1 MYSRYLL
8 FSTLL
13 VMAAEAYA
21 RNDNN
26 MIGINAQ
33 LQDKTAE
40 GSISSADSISL
51 ADSIFKDE
59 ELKEVKVVARKA
71 GTSRLAGAVNGIA
84 VNKDEF
90 FKAACC
96 NLGESFTTNP
106 SVDVAYNDAT
116 TGARQIKLLGL
127 SGTYVQML
135 TENLPNFR
143 GAAIPYA
150 LGYVPGTWMKG
161 IQVSKGSASVKNGYE
176 SITGQINVDYLQPE
190 DEQQVEVNLFGDTK
204 SRIEANADANVHLS
218 DKWATEFL
226 LHHENI
232 IKNHDDNDDGF
243 YDMPGREQY
252 HLQNRWVYKGDK
264 YIFHGGVGALKEIR
278 TSGQAEEHL
287 NAHTLSSDSHKM
299 VSDSDASSSDSQA
312 MASDLSSDSQN
323 LFRIRLHTNRYAGY
337 MKHAFILNREH
348 GTNIA
353 LMSSA
358 SMHQLDAQYGNRFYN
373 LNEKNLYGSLVFETN
388 FTQQH
393 NLSLG
398 LSMNHDYLGQRTNVN
413 VYPSTSL
420 NSSSGQSSSYILPEM
435 QRLNEK
441 ETTPGAYAQY
451 TYTLGTKLT
460 AMAGVRFDHSSI
472 YGNFFTPRF
481 HVKYS
486 PVEAVSIRL
495 SAGKGY
501 RTVFGL
507 AEYNYLLASGRELQI
522 AGRDLQTSAPGSQ
535 TSAGS
540 LLSSNGLKQE
550 EAWNYGVSTAFYIPL
565 FSKTLKLN
573 AEYYYTD
580 FRNQAVVDYDA
591 DSRLIVIH
599 NLQGKSYSHTF
610 QIDASY
616 PLLKGLEITA
626 AYRLNNVKC
635 SYGIE
640 NELKEKPLTSKY
652 KALFTA
658 SYKTPLAL
666 WQFDATVQLNG
677 GERNPEPYQLADGTP
692 SWSSRFH
699 SFEQVS
705 AQITRWFRHWSIYV
719 GGENLT
725 GFRQKTP
732 IYGAAQPWGRDFEPT
747 LIWGPVEGRMFY
759 AGVRVKL

>member
-1 MYSRYLL
+1 MYSRYILL
-8 FSTLL
+8 SALL
-13 VMAAEAYA
+13 VIGAETYA
-21 RNDNN
+21 KNNKTEVASLLSYNDSE
-26 MIGINAQ
+26 GNAP
-33 LQDKTAE
+33 
-40 GSISSADSISL
+40 ADSSYQ
-51 ADSIFKDE
+51 DSIFKDQT
-59 ELKEVKVVARKA
+59 LQEVKAVARKP

-84 VNKDEF
+84 MNKDEL

-150 LGYVPGTWMKG
+150 LGYVPGPWMKG

-218 DKWATEFL
+218 DRWATEIL

-232 IKNHDDNDDGF
+232 IKNHDDNGDGF

-252 HLQNRWVYKGDK
+252 NVQNRWVYKGK
-264 YIFHGGVGALKEIR
+264 SYIFHGGLGALKEIR
-278 TSGQAEEHL
+278 TSGQDEEHV
-287 NAHTLSSDSHKM
+287 HSD
-299 VSDSDASSSDSQA
+299 DIY
-312 MASDLSSDSQN
+312 
-323 LFRIRLHTNRYAGY
+323 RIKLHTNRYEGY
-337 MKHAFILNREH
+337 MKHAFILNHEH

-353 LMSSA
+353 FMSSA
-358 SMHQLDAQYGNRFYN
+358 SMHQLNARYGNKLYD
-373 LNEKNLYGSLVFETN
+373 LNEKNLYGSLMFETN
-388 FTQQH
+388 FSTQH

-398 LSMNHDYLGQRTNVN
+398 LSFNHDYLGQNE
-413 VYPSTSL
+413 
-420 NSSSGQSSSYILPEM
+420 GQNKV
-435 QRLNEK
+435 QNEK

-460 AMAGVRFDHSSI
+460 AMAGVRFDHSSL

-486 PVEAVSIRL
+486 PVDAISIRL

-501 RTVFGL
+501 RTVFGM
-507 AEYNYLLASGRELQI
+507 AEYNYLLASGRNLNI
-522 AGRDLQTSAPGSQ
+522 SKS
-535 TSAGS
+535 
-540 LLSSNGLKQE
+540 LKQE
-550 EAWNYGVSTAFYIPL
+550 EAWNYGLSTAFYIPM
-565 FSKTLKLN
+565 FGKTLKLN

-591 DSRLIVIH
+591 NKEFISIYNLI
-599 NLQGKSYSHTF
+599 GKSYSHTF

-626 AYRLNNVKC
+626 AYRLNDVKC
-635 SYGIE
+635 TYDYGKT
-640 NELKEKPLTSKY
+640 LKEKPLTSKY

-658 SYKTPLAL
+658 SYKTPLGL

-677 GERNPEPYQLADGTP
+677 GGRNPEPYQLADGSR
-692 SWSSRFH
+692 SWSPRFH

-705 AQITRWFRHWSIYV
+705 AQVTRWFRHWSIYV

-725 GFRQKTP
+725 GFKQKTP
-732 IYGAAQPWGRDFEPT
+732 IYGASNPWGSDFEPT
-747 LIWGPVEGRMFY
+747 LVWGPVEGRMFY
-759 AGVRVKL
+759 AGVRVHF

>member
-1 MYSRYLL
+1 MYSRYILL
-8 FSTLL
+8 SALL
-13 VMAAEAYA
+13 VIGAETYA
-21 RNDNN
+21 KNNKTEVASLLSYNDSE
-26 MIGINAQ
+26 GNAP
-33 LQDKTAE
+33 
-40 GSISSADSISL
+40 ADSSYQ
-51 ADSIFKDE
+51 DSIFKDQT
-59 ELKEVKVVARKA
+59 LQEVKAVARKP

-84 VNKDEF
+84 VNKDEL

-150 LGYVPGTWMKG
+150 LGYVPGPWMKG
-161 IQVSKGSASVKNGYE
+161 IQVSKGCASVKNGYE

-218 DKWATEFL
+218 DRWATEIL

-232 IKNHDDNDDGF
+232 IKNHDDNGDGF

-252 HLQNRWVYKGDK
+252 NVQNRWVYKGK
-264 YIFHGGVGALKEIR
+264 SYIFHGGLGALKEIR
-278 TSGQAEEHL
+278 TSGQDEEHV
-287 NAHTLSSDSHKM
+287 HSD
-299 VSDSDASSSDSQA
+299 DIY
-312 MASDLSSDSQN
+312 
-323 LFRIRLHTNRYAGY
+323 RIKLHTNRYEGY
-337 MKHAFILNREH
+337 MKHAFILNHEH

-353 LMSSA
+353 FMSSA
-358 SMHQLDAQYGNRFYN
+358 SMHQLNARYGNKLYD
-373 LNEKNLYGSLVFETN
+373 LNEKNLYGSLMFETN
-388 FTQQH
+388 FSTQH

-398 LSMNHDYLGQRTNVN
+398 LSFNHDYLGQNE
-413 VYPSTSL
+413 
-420 NSSSGQSSSYILPEM
+420 GQNKG
-435 QRLNEK
+435 QNEK

-460 AMAGVRFDHSSI
+460 AMAGVRFDHSSL

-486 PVEAVSIRL
+486 PVDAISIRL

-501 RTVFGL
+501 RTVFGM
-507 AEYNYLLASGRELQI
+507 AEYNYLLASGRNLNI
-522 AGRDLQTSAPGSQ
+522 SKS
-535 TSAGS
+535 
-540 LLSSNGLKQE
+540 LKQE
-550 EAWNYGVSTAFYIPL
+550 EAWNYGLSTAFYIPM
-565 FSKTLKLN
+565 FGKTLKLN

-591 DSRLIVIH
+591 NKEFISIYNLI
-599 NLQGKSYSHTF
+599 GKSYSHTF

-626 AYRLNNVKC
+626 AYRLNDVKC
-635 SYGIE
+635 TYDYGKT
-640 NELKEKPLTSKY
+640 LKEKPLTSKY

-658 SYKTPLAL
+658 SYKTPLGL

-677 GERNPEPYQLADGTP
+677 GGRNPEPYQLADGSR
-692 SWSSRFH
+692 SWSPRFH

-705 AQITRWFRHWSIYV
+705 AQVTRWFRHWSIYV

-725 GFRQKTP
+725 GFMQKTP
-732 IYGAAQPWGRDFEPT
+732 IYGASNPWGSDFEPT
-747 LIWGPVEGRMFY
+747 LVWGPVEGRMFY
-759 AGVRVKL
+759 AGVRVHF

>member
-1 MYSRYLL
+1 MYSRYILL
-8 FSTLL
+8 SALL
-13 VMAAEAYA
+13 AFGAETYA
-21 RNDNN
+21 KN
-26 MIGINAQ
+26 
-33 LQDKTAE
+33 DKTGVASLLSYDSA
-40 GSISSADSISL
+40 GNNPADSSYQ
-51 ADSIFKDE
+51 DSIFKDQT
-59 ELKEVKVVARKA
+59 LQEVKAVARKP

-84 VNKDEF
+84 MNKDEL

-150 LGYVPGTWMKG
+150 LGYVPGPWMKG

-176 SITGQINVDYLQPE
+176 SITGQINVDYLKPE

-218 DKWATEFL
+218 DKWATEIL

-232 IKNHDDNDDGF
+232 LKNHDDNGDGF

-252 HLQNRWVYKGDK
+252 NVQNRWLYKGK
-264 YIFHGGVGALKEIR
+264 HYIFHGGLGALKEIR
-278 TSGQAEEHL
+278 TSGQNEEHV
-287 NAHTLSSDSHKM
+287 HSD
-299 VSDSDASSSDSQA
+299 DIY
-312 MASDLSSDSQN
+312 
-323 LFRIRLHTNRYAGY
+323 RIKLHTNRYEGY
-337 MKHAFILNREH
+337 MKHAFILDHEH

-353 LMSSA
+353 FMSSA
-358 SMHQLDAQYGNRFYN
+358 SMHQLDALYGNKFYD
-373 LNEKNLYGSLVFETN
+373 LNEKNLYGSLMFETN
-388 FTQQH
+388 FSTQH

-398 LSMNHDYLGQRTNVN
+398 LSFNHDYLGQN
-413 VYPSTSL
+413 L
-420 NSSSGQSSSYILPEM
+420 GK
-435 QRLNEK
+435 NEK

-460 AMAGVRFDHSSI
+460 AMAGVRFDHSSL

-486 PVEAVSIRL
+486 PVDAISIRL

-501 RTVFGL
+501 RTVFGM
-507 AEYNYLLASGRELQI
+507 AEYNYLLASGRNLNISE
-522 AGRDLQTSAPGSQ
+522 
-535 TSAGS
+535 
-540 LLSSNGLKQE
+540 GLKQE
-550 EAWNYGVSTAFYIPL
+550 EAWNYGLSTAFYIPM
-565 FSKTLKLN
+565 FGKTLKLN

-591 DSRLIVIH
+591 NKEFISIY
-599 NLQGKSYSHTF
+599 NLMGKSYSHTF

-626 AYRLNNVKC
+626 AYRLNDVKC
-635 SYGIE
+635 TYDYGKT
-640 NELKEKPLTSKY
+640 LKEKPLTSKY

-658 SYKTPLAL
+658 SYKTPLGL

-677 GERNPEPYQLADGTP
+677 GGRNPEPYQLADGSQ
-692 SWSSRFH
+692 SWSPRFH

-705 AQITRWFRHWSIYV
+705 AQVTRWFRHWSIYV

-725 GFRQKTP
+725 GFKQKTP
-732 IYGAAQPWGRDFEPT
+732 IYGAGNPWGSDFEPT
-747 LIWGPVEGRMFY
+747 LVWGPVEGRMFY
-759 AGVRVKL
+759 AGVRVHF

>member
-1 MYSRYLL
+1 MYPKHILL
-8 FSTLL
+8 SALL
-13 VMAAEAYA
+13 MAGTGAYA
-21 RNDNN
+21 NN
-26 MIGINAQ
+26 IG
-33 LQDKTAE
+33 E
-40 GSISSADSISL
+40 GSHLQNIAST
-51 ADSIFKDE
+51 DSIFKDE
-59 ELKEVKVVARKA
+59 TLQEVNVVARKV

-84 VNKDEF
+84 VNKDEL

-135 TENLPNFR
+135 TENLPNYR

-150 LGYVPGTWMKG
+150 LGYVPGPWMKG

-190 DEQQVEVNLFGDTK
+190 DEQKVEVNLFGDTK

-218 DKWATEFL
+218 DKWATEVL

-232 IKNHDDNDDGF
+232 LKNHDENGDGF

-252 HLQNRWVYKGDK
+252 NVQNRWVYKGAK
-264 YIFHGGVGALKEIR
+264 YIFHGGLGALKEIR
-278 TSGQAEEHL
+278 TSGQDEEH
-287 NAHTLSSDSHKM
+287 
-299 VSDSDASSSDSQA
+299 SSSHEHE
-312 MASDLSSDSQN
+312 LY
-323 LFRIRLHTNRYAGY
+323 RIKLHTNRYEGY
-337 MKHAFILNREH
+337 MKHAFILNKEH

-353 LMSSA
+353 FMGSA
-358 SMHQLDAQYGNRFYN
+358 SMHQLDAQYGNKFYD
-373 LNEKNLYGSLVFETN
+373 LNEKNLYGSLMFETN
-388 FTQQH
+388 FSTQH
-393 NLSLG
+393 NLSAG
-398 LSMNHDYLGQRTNVN
+398 LSVNHDYLGQRTH
-413 VYPSTSL
+413 T
-420 NSSSGQSSSYILPEM
+420 
-435 QRLNEK
+435 NEK

-460 AMAGVRFDHSSI
+460 AMAGARIDHSSI
-472 YGNFFTPRF
+472 HGTFFTPRF
-481 HVKYS
+481 HLKYS
-486 PVEAVSIRL
+486 PIDAVSIRL

-507 AEYNYLLASGRELQI
+507 AEYNYLLASGRELRI
-522 AGRDLQTSAPGSQ
+522 SDD
-535 TSAGS
+535 
-540 LLSSNGLKQE
+540 LKQE
-550 EAWNYGVSTAFYIPL
+550 EAWNYGVSTAFYIPM
-565 FSKTLKLN
+565 FGKTLKLN

-580 FRNQAVVDYDA
+580 FKNQAVVDYDS
-591 DSRLIVIH
+591 DSRYISIGDLD
-599 NLQGKSYSHTF
+599 GKSYSHTF

-626 AYRLNNVKC
+626 AYRLNDVKC
-635 SYGIE
+635 TYGGI
-640 NELKEKPLTSKY
+640 LKEKPLTSKY
-652 KALFTA
+652 KGLVTL

-666 WQFDATVQLNG
+666 WQFDATLQLNG
-677 GERNPEPYQLADGTP
+677 GGRNPELYQLADGSP
-692 SWSSRFH
+692 SWDRRFR

-725 GFRQKTP
+725 GFKQKTP
-732 IYGAAQPWGRDFEPT
+732 IYGAGNPWGKDFEPT
-747 LIWGPVEGRMFY
+747 LVWGPVEGRMFY
-759 AGVRVKL
+759 AGVRVEIR

>member
-1 MYSRYLL
+1 MYSRYILL
-8 FSTLL
+8 SALL
-13 VMAAEAYA
+13 VIGAETYA
-21 RNDNN
+21 KNNKTEVASLLSYNDSE
-26 MIGINAQ
+26 GNAP
-33 LQDKTAE
+33 
-40 GSISSADSISL
+40 ADSSYQ
-51 ADSIFKDE
+51 DSIFKDQT
-59 ELKEVKVVARKA
+59 LQEVKAVARKP

-84 VNKDEF
+84 MNKDEL

-150 LGYVPGTWMKG
+150 LGYVPGPWMKG

-218 DKWATEFL
+218 DRWATEIL

-232 IKNHDDNDDGF
+232 IKNHDDNGDGF

-252 HLQNRWVYKGDK
+252 NVQNRWVYKGK
-264 YIFHGGVGALKEIR
+264 SYIFHGGLGALKEIR
-278 TSGQAEEHL
+278 TSGQDEEHV
-287 NAHTLSSDSHKM
+287 HSD
-299 VSDSDASSSDSQA
+299 DIY
-312 MASDLSSDSQN
+312 
-323 LFRIRLHTNRYAGY
+323 RIKLHTNRYEGY
-337 MKHAFILNREH
+337 MKHAFILDHEH
-348 GTNIA
+348 DTNIA
-353 LMSSA
+353 FMSSA
-358 SMHQLDAQYGNRFYN
+358 SMHQLDALYGNKFYD
-373 LNEKNLYGSLVFETN
+373 LNEKNLYGSLMFETN
-388 FTQQH
+388 FSTQH

-398 LSMNHDYLGQRTNVN
+398 LSFNHDYLGQN
-413 VYPSTSL
+413 L
-420 NSSSGQSSSYILPEM
+420 GK
-435 QRLNEK
+435 NEK

-460 AMAGVRFDHSSI
+460 AMAGVRFDHSSL

-486 PVEAVSIRL
+486 PIDAISIRL

-501 RTVFGL
+501 RTVFAL
-507 AEYNYLLASGRELQI
+507 AEYNYLLSSGRNLNI
-522 AGRDLQTSAPGSQ
+522 SKD
-535 TSAGS
+535 
-540 LLSSNGLKQE
+540 LKQE
-550 EAWNYGVSTAFYIPL
+550 EAWNYGLSTAFYIPM
-565 FSKTLKLN
+565 FGKTLKLN

-580 FRNQAVVDYDA
+580 FKNQAVVDYESDK
-591 DSRLIVIH
+591 DLIAIY
-599 NLQGKSYSHTF
+599 NLMGKSYSHTF

-626 AYRLNNVKC
+626 AYRLNDVKC
-635 SYGIE
+635 TYDYGKT
-640 NELKEKPLTSKY
+640 LKEKPLTSKY

-658 SYKTPLAL
+658 SYKTPLGL

-677 GERNPEPYQLADGTP
+677 GGRNPEPYQLADGSQ
-692 SWSSRFH
+692 SWSPRFH

-705 AQITRWFRHWSIYV
+705 AQVTRWFRHWSIYV

-725 GFRQKTP
+725 GFKQKTP
-732 IYGAAQPWGRDFEPT
+732 IYGASNPWGSDFEPT
-747 LIWGPVEGRMFY
+747 LVWGPVEGRMFY
-759 AGVRVKL
+759 AGVRVHF

>member
-1 MYSRYLL
+1 MYSRYILL
-8 FSTLL
+8 SALL
-13 VMAAEAYA
+13 VIGAETYA
-21 RNDNN
+21 KNNKTEVASLLSYNDSE
-26 MIGINAQ
+26 GNAP
-33 LQDKTAE
+33 
-40 GSISSADSISL
+40 ADSSYQ
-51 ADSIFKDE
+51 DSIFKDQT
-59 ELKEVKVVARKA
+59 LQEVKAVARKP

-84 VNKDEF
+84 MNKDEL

-150 LGYVPGTWMKG
+150 LGYVPGPWMKG
-161 IQVSKGSASVKNGYE
+161 IQVSKGCASVKNGYE

-218 DKWATEFL
+218 DRWATEIL

-232 IKNHDDNDDGF
+232 IKNHDDNGDGF

-252 HLQNRWVYKGDK
+252 NVQNRWVYKGK
-264 YIFHGGVGALKEIR
+264 SYIFHGGLGALKEIR
-278 TSGQAEEHL
+278 TSGQDEEHV
-287 NAHTLSSDSHKM
+287 HSD
-299 VSDSDASSSDSQA
+299 DIY
-312 MASDLSSDSQN
+312 
-323 LFRIRLHTNRYAGY
+323 RIKLHTNRYEGY
-337 MKHAFILNREH
+337 MKHAFILNHEH

-353 LMSSA
+353 FMSSA
-358 SMHQLDAQYGNRFYN
+358 SMHQLNARYGNKLYD
-373 LNEKNLYGSLVFETN
+373 LNEKNLYGSLMFETN
-388 FTQQH
+388 FYTQH

-398 LSMNHDYLGQRTNVN
+398 LSFNHDYLGQNE
-413 VYPSTSL
+413 
-420 NSSSGQSSSYILPEM
+420 GQNKG
-435 QRLNEK
+435 QNEK

-460 AMAGVRFDHSSI
+460 AMAGVRFDHSSL

-486 PVEAVSIRL
+486 PVDAISIRL

-501 RTVFGL
+501 RTVFGM
-507 AEYNYLLASGRELQI
+507 AEYNYLLASGRNLNI
-522 AGRDLQTSAPGSQ
+522 SKS
-535 TSAGS
+535 
-540 LLSSNGLKQE
+540 LKQE
-550 EAWNYGVSTAFYIPL
+550 EAWNYGLSTAFYIPM
-565 FSKTLKLN
+565 FGKTLKLN

-591 DSRLIVIH
+591 NKEFISIYNLI
-599 NLQGKSYSHTF
+599 GKSYSHTF

-626 AYRLNNVKC
+626 AYRLNDVKC
-635 SYGIE
+635 TYDYGKT
-640 NELKEKPLTSKY
+640 LKEKPLTSKY

-658 SYKTPLAL
+658 SYKTPLGL

-677 GERNPEPYQLADGTP
+677 GGRNPEPYQLADGSR
-692 SWSSRFH
+692 SWSPRFH

-705 AQITRWFRHWSIYV
+705 AQVTRWFRHWSIYV

-725 GFRQKTP
+725 GFKQKTP
-732 IYGAAQPWGRDFEPT
+732 IYGASNPWGSDFEPT
-747 LIWGPVEGRMFY
+747 LVWGPVEGRMFY
-759 AGVRVKL
+759 AGVRVHF

>member
-1 MYSRYLL
+1 MLAFGAETYAKNNKTGGASLL
-8 FSTLL
+8 SYDS
-13 VMAAEAYA
+13 VE
-21 RNDNN
+21 NN
-26 MIGINAQ
+26 P
-33 LQDKTAE
+33 
-40 GSISSADSISL
+40 ADSSYQ
-51 ADSIFKDE
+51 DSIFKDQT
-59 ELKEVKVVARKA
+59 LQEVKAVARKP

-84 VNKDEF
+84 MNKDEL

-150 LGYVPGTWMKG
+150 LGYVPGPWMKG

-218 DKWATEFL
+218 DKWATEIL

-232 IKNHDDNDDGF
+232 IKNHDDNGDGF

-252 HLQNRWVYKGDK
+252 NVQNRWVYKGK
-264 YIFHGGVGALKEIR
+264 SYIFHGGLVALKEIR
-278 TSGQAEEHL
+278 SSGQDGEHV
-287 NAHTLSSDSHKM
+287 HSD
-299 VSDSDASSSDSQA
+299 DIY
-312 MASDLSSDSQN
+312 
-323 LFRIRLHTNRYAGY
+323 RIKLHTNRYEGY
-337 MKHAFILNREH
+337 MKHAFILNHEH

-353 LMSSA
+353 FMSSA
-358 SMHQLDAQYGNRFYN
+358 SMHQLDARYGNKFYD
-373 LNEKNLYGSLVFETN
+373 LNEKNLYGSLMFETN
-388 FTQQH
+388 FSTQH

-398 LSMNHDYLGQRTNVN
+398 LSFNHDYLGQD
-413 VYPSTSL
+413 L
-420 NSSSGQSSSYILPEM
+420 GK
-435 QRLNEK
+435 NEK

-460 AMAGVRFDHSSI
+460 VMAGVRFDHSSL

-486 PVEAVSIRL
+486 PVDAISIRL

-501 RTVFGL
+501 RTVFGM
-507 AEYNYLLASGRELQI
+507 AEYNYLLASGRNLNISE
-522 AGRDLQTSAPGSQ
+522 S
-535 TSAGS
+535 
-540 LLSSNGLKQE
+540 LKQE
-550 EAWNYGVSTAFYIPL
+550 EAWNYGLSTAFYIPM
-565 FSKTLKLN
+565 FGKTLKLN

-591 DSRLIVIH
+591 NKEFISIY
-599 NLQGKSYSHTF
+599 NLMGKSYSHTF

-626 AYRLNNVKC
+626 AYRLNDVKC
-635 SYGIE
+635 TYDYGKT
-640 NELKEKPLTSKY
+640 LKEKPLTSKY

-658 SYKTPLAL
+658 SYKTPLGL

-677 GERNPEPYQLADGTP
+677 GGRNPEPYQLADGSR
-692 SWSSRFH
+692 SWSPRFH

-705 AQITRWFRHWSIYV
+705 AQVTRWFRHWSIYV

-725 GFRQKTP
+725 GFKQKTP
-732 IYGAAQPWGRDFEPT
+732 IYGAGNPWGSDFEPT
-747 LIWGPVEGRMFY
+747 LVWGPVEGRMFY
-759 AGVRVKL
+759 AGVRVHF

>member
-1 MYSRYLL
+1 MYSRYILL
-8 FSTLL
+8 SALL
-13 VMAAEAYA
+13 VIGAETYA
-21 RNDNN
+21 KNNKTEVASLLSYNDSE
-26 MIGINAQ
+26 GNAP
-33 LQDKTAE
+33 
-40 GSISSADSISL
+40 ADSSYQ
-51 ADSIFKDE
+51 DSIFKDQT
-59 ELKEVKVVARKA
+59 LQEVKAVARKP

-84 VNKDEF
+84 MNKDEL

-150 LGYVPGTWMKG
+150 LGYVPGPWMKG
-161 IQVSKGSASVKNGYE
+161 IQVSKGCASVKNGYE

-218 DKWATEFL
+218 DRWATEIL

-232 IKNHDDNDDGF
+232 IKNHDDNGDGF

-252 HLQNRWVYKGDK
+252 NVQNRWVYKGK
-264 YIFHGGVGALKEIR
+264 SYIFHGGLGALKEIR
-278 TSGQAEEHL
+278 TSGQDEEHV
-287 NAHTLSSDSHKM
+287 HSD
-299 VSDSDASSSDSQA
+299 DIY
-312 MASDLSSDSQN
+312 
-323 LFRIRLHTNRYAGY
+323 RIKLHTNRYEGY
-337 MKHAFILNREH
+337 MKHAFILNHEH

-353 LMSSA
+353 FMSSA
-358 SMHQLDAQYGNRFYN
+358 SMHQLNARYGNKLYD
-373 LNEKNLYGSLVFETN
+373 LNEKNLYGSLMFETN
-388 FTQQH
+388 FYTQH

-398 LSMNHDYLGQRTNVN
+398 LSFNHDYLGQNE
-413 VYPSTSL
+413 
-420 NSSSGQSSSYILPEM
+420 GQNKG
-435 QRLNEK
+435 QNEK

-460 AMAGVRFDHSSI
+460 ARAGVRFDHSSL

-486 PVEAVSIRL
+486 PVDAISIRL

-501 RTVFGL
+501 RTVFGM
-507 AEYNYLLASGRELQI
+507 AEYNYLLASGRNLNI
-522 AGRDLQTSAPGSQ
+522 SKS
-535 TSAGS
+535 
-540 LLSSNGLKQE
+540 LKQE
-550 EAWNYGVSTAFYIPL
+550 EAWNYGLSTAFYIPM
-565 FSKTLKLN
+565 FGKTLKLN

-591 DSRLIVIH
+591 NKEFISIYNLI
-599 NLQGKSYSHTF
+599 GKSYSHTF

-626 AYRLNNVKC
+626 AYRLNDVKC
-635 SYGIE
+635 TYDYGKT
-640 NELKEKPLTSKY
+640 LKEKPLTSKY

-658 SYKTPLAL
+658 SYKTPLGL

-677 GERNPEPYQLADGTP
+677 GGRNPEPYQLADGSR
-692 SWSSRFH
+692 SWSPRFH

-705 AQITRWFRHWSIYV
+705 AQVTRWFRHWSIYV

-725 GFRQKTP
+725 GFKQKTP
-732 IYGAAQPWGRDFEPT
+732 IYGASNPWGSDFEPT
-747 LIWGPVEGRMFY
+747 LVWGPVEGRMFY
-759 AGVRVKL
+759 AGVRVHF

>member
-1 MYSRYLL
+1 MYSRYILTSALL
-8 FSTLL
+8 MLALKGYSQT
-13 VMAAEAYA
+13 
-21 RNDNN
+21 D
-26 MIGINAQ
+26 
-33 LQDKTAE
+33 TA
-40 GSISSADSISL
+40 SL
-51 ADSIFKDE
+51 DSIFKDE
-59 ELKEVKVVARKA
+59 ELNEVKVVARKA

-84 VNKDEF
+84 VNKDEL

-150 LGYVPGTWMKG
+150 LGYVPGPWMKG

-176 SITGQINVDYLQPE
+176 SITGQINVDYLKPE

-218 DKWATEFL
+218 DKWATEIL

-232 IKNHDDNDDGF
+232 LKNHDDNGDGF

-252 HLQNRWVYKGDK
+252 NVQNRWLYKGNH
-264 YIFHGGVGALKEIR
+264 YIFHGGLGALKEIR
-278 TSGQAEEHL
+278 TSGQDEEHV
-287 NAHTLSSDSHKM
+287 HSD
-299 VSDSDASSSDSQA
+299 DIY
-312 MASDLSSDSQN
+312 
-323 LFRIRLHTNRYAGY
+323 RIKLHTNRYEGY
-337 MKHAFILNREH
+337 MKHAFILNHEH

-353 LMSSA
+353 FMSSA
-358 SMHQLDAQYGNRFYN
+358 SMHQLDAQYGNRFYD
-373 LNEKNLYGSLVFETN
+373 LNEKNLYGSLIFETN
-388 FTQQH
+388 FTHQH
-393 NLSLG
+393 NLSVG
-398 LSMNHDYLGQRTNVN
+398 LSVNHDYLGQRANVN
-413 VYPSTSL
+413 VSPRPAVGLEDSPYLLS
-420 NSSSGQSSSYILPEM
+420 EM
-435 QRLNEK
+435 QRMNEK

-460 AMAGVRFDHSSI
+460 AMAGVRFDHSSL
-472 YGNFFTPRF
+472 YGSFFTPRF

-486 PVEAVSIRL
+486 PVDAISIRL

-507 AEYNYLLASGRELQI
+507 AEYNYLLASGRNLNI
-522 AGRDLQTSAPGSQ
+522 SKD
-535 TSAGS
+535 
-540 LLSSNGLKQE
+540 LKQE
-550 EAWNYGVSTAFYIPL
+550 EAWNYGLSTAFYIPM
-565 FSKTLKLN
+565 FGKTLKLN
-573 AEYYYTD
+573 AEYYYTS
-580 FRNQAVVDYDA
+580 FENQAVVDYDA
-591 DSRLIVIH
+591 NKELIAIY
-599 NLQGKSYSHTF
+599 NLRGKSYSHTF

-626 AYRLNNVKC
+626 AYRLNDVKC
-635 SYGIE
+635 TYDYGKS
-640 NELKEKPLTSKY
+640 LMEKPLTSKY

-658 SYKTPLAL
+658 SYKTPLGL

-677 GERNPEPYQLADGTP
+677 GGRNPEPYQLADGSQ
-692 SWSSRFH
+692 SWSPRFH

-705 AQITRWFRHWSIYV
+705 AQVTRWFRHWSIYV

-725 GFRQKTP
+725 GFKQKTP
-732 IYGAAQPWGRDFEPT
+732 IYGASTPWGSDFEPT
-747 LIWGPVEGRMFY
+747 LVWGPVEGRMFY
-759 AGVRVKL
+759 AGVRVHF

>member
-1 MYSRYLL
+1 MYSRYILL
-8 FSTLL
+8 SALL
-13 VMAAEAYA
+13 VIGAETYA
-21 RNDNN
+21 KNNKTEVASLLSYNDSE
-26 MIGINAQ
+26 GNAP
-33 LQDKTAE
+33 
-40 GSISSADSISL
+40 ADSSYQ
-51 ADSIFKDE
+51 DSIFKDQT
-59 ELKEVKVVARKA
+59 LQEVKAVARKP

-84 VNKDEF
+84 MNKDEL

-150 LGYVPGTWMKG
+150 LGYVPGPWMKG
-161 IQVSKGSASVKNGYE
+161 IQVSKGCASVKNGYE

-218 DKWATEFL
+218 DRWATEIL

-232 IKNHDDNDDGF
+232 IKNHDDNGDGF

-252 HLQNRWVYKGDK
+252 NVQNRWVYKGK
-264 YIFHGGVGALKEIR
+264 SYIFHGGLGALKEIR
-278 TSGQAEEHL
+278 TSGQDEEHV
-287 NAHTLSSDSHKM
+287 HSD
-299 VSDSDASSSDSQA
+299 DIY
-312 MASDLSSDSQN
+312 
-323 LFRIRLHTNRYAGY
+323 RIKLHTNRYEGY
-337 MKHAFILNREH
+337 MKHAFILNHEH

-353 LMSSA
+353 FMSSA
-358 SMHQLDAQYGNRFYN
+358 SMHQLNARYGNKLYD
-373 LNEKNLYGSLVFETN
+373 LNEKNLYGSLMFETN
-388 FTQQH
+388 FSTQH

-398 LSMNHDYLGQRTNVN
+398 LSFNHDYLGQNEGRNK
-413 VYPSTSL
+413 
-420 NSSSGQSSSYILPEM
+420 GQ
-435 QRLNEK
+435 NEK

-460 AMAGVRFDHSSI
+460 AMAGVRFDHSSL

-486 PVEAVSIRL
+486 PVDAISIRL

-501 RTVFGL
+501 RTVFGM
-507 AEYNYLLASGRELQI
+507 AEYNYLLASGRNLNI
-522 AGRDLQTSAPGSQ
+522 SKS
-535 TSAGS
+535 
-540 LLSSNGLKQE
+540 LKQE
-550 EAWNYGVSTAFYIPL
+550 EAWNYGLSTALYIPM
-565 FSKTLKLN
+565 FGKTLKLN

-591 DSRLIVIH
+591 NKEFISIYNLI
-599 NLQGKSYSHTF
+599 GKSYSHTF

-626 AYRLNNVKC
+626 AYRLNDVKC
-635 SYGIE
+635 TYDYGKT
-640 NELKEKPLTSKY
+640 LKEKPLTSKY

-658 SYKTPLAL
+658 SYKTPLGL

-677 GERNPEPYQLADGTP
+677 GGRNPEPYLLADGSR
-692 SWSSRFH
+692 SWSPRFH

-725 GFRQKTP
+725 GFKQKTP
-732 IYGAAQPWGRDFEPT
+732 IYGTSNPWGSDFEPT
-747 LIWGPVEGRMFY
+747 LVWGPVEGRMFY
-759 AGVRVKL
+759 AGVRVHF

>member
-1 MYSRYLL
+1 MYSRYILTSALL
-8 FSTLL
+8 MLALKGYSHT
-13 VMAAEAYA
+13 
-21 RNDNN
+21 D
-26 MIGINAQ
+26 
-33 LQDKTAE
+33 TA
-40 GSISSADSISL
+40 SL
-51 ADSIFKDE
+51 DSIFKDE

-84 VNKDEF
+84 VNKDEL

-150 LGYVPGTWMKG
+150 LGYVPGPWMKG

-218 DKWATEFL
+218 DKWATEIL

-232 IKNHDDNDDGF
+232 LKNHDDNGDGF

-252 HLQNRWVYKGDK
+252 NVLNRWVYKGK
-264 YIFHGGVGALKEIR
+264 NYIFHGGLGALKEIR
-278 TSGQAEEHL
+278 TSGQDTEHV
-287 NAHTLSSDSHKM
+287 HSD
-299 VSDSDASSSDSQA
+299 DIY
-312 MASDLSSDSQN
+312 
-323 LFRIRLHTNRYAGY
+323 RIKLHTNRYEGY
-337 MKHAFILNREH
+337 MKHAFILNHEH

-353 LMSSA
+353 FMSSA
-358 SMHQLDAQYGNRFYN
+358 SMHQLDAQYGNKFYD
-373 LNEKNLYGSLVFETN
+373 LNEKNLYGSLMFETN
-388 FTQQH
+388 FSTQH

-398 LSMNHDYLGQRTNVN
+398 LSFNHDYLGQN
-413 VYPSTSL
+413 L
-420 NSSSGQSSSYILPEM
+420 GK
-435 QRLNEK
+435 NEK

-460 AMAGVRFDHSSI
+460 AMAGVRFDHSSL

-486 PVEAVSIRL
+486 PIDAISIRL

-501 RTVFGL
+501 RTVFAL
-507 AEYNYLLASGRELQI
+507 AEYNYLLSSGRNLNI
-522 AGRDLQTSAPGSQ
+522 SKD
-535 TSAGS
+535 
-540 LLSSNGLKQE
+540 LKQE
-550 EAWNYGVSTAFYIPL
+550 EAWNYGLSTAFYIPM
-565 FSKTLKLN
+565 FGKTLKLN

-580 FRNQAVVDYDA
+580 FKNQAVVDYESDK
-591 DSRLIVIH
+591 DLISIY
-599 NLQGKSYSHTF
+599 NLMGKSYSHTF

-626 AYRLNNVKC
+626 AYRLNDVKC
-635 SYGIE
+635 TYDYGKT
-640 NELKEKPLTSKY
+640 LKEKPLTSKY

-658 SYKTPLAL
+658 SYKTPLGL

-677 GERNPEPYQLADGTP
+677 GGRNPEPYQLADGSQ
-692 SWSSRFH
+692 SWSPRFR

-705 AQITRWFRHWSIYV
+705 AQVTRWFRHWSIYV

-725 GFRQKTP
+725 GFKQKIP
-732 IYGAAQPWGRDFEPT
+732 IYGAGNPWGSDFEPT
-747 LIWGPVEGRMFY
+747 LVWGPVEGRMFY
-759 AGVRVKL
+759 AGVRVHF

>member
-8 FSTLL
+8 LSTLL
-13 VMAAEAYA
+13 VVGAEAYA
-21 RNDNN
+21 YDNN
-26 MIGINAQ
+26 EKVGINARP
-33 LQDKTAE
+33 QDKASKDSVFST
-40 GSISSADSISL
+40 DSIL
-51 ADSIFKDE
+51 KNKV
-59 ELKEVKVVARKA
+59 LKEVDIVARKA
-71 GTSRLAGAVNGIA
+71 GTSRLAGAVNGIS
-84 VNKDEF
+84 VNKDEL

-150 LGYVPGTWMKG
+150 LGYVPGPWMKG

-218 DKWATEFL
+218 DKWATEVL

-232 IKNHDDNDDGF
+232 LKNHDDNGDGF

-252 HLQNRWVYKGDK
+252 NLQNRWVYKGDK
-264 YIFHGGVGALKEIR
+264 YIFHGGLGVLKEIR
-278 TSGQAEEHL
+278 TSGQDKEHL
-287 NAHTLSSDSHKM
+287 DPA
-299 VSDSDASSSDSQA
+299 VSASSPDS
-312 MASDLSSDSQN
+312 LN
-323 LFRIRLHTNRYAGY
+323 LYRIKLHTNRYEGY
-337 MKHAFILNREH
+337 MKHAFILDREH

-358 SMHQLDAQYGNRFYN
+358 SLHQLDAQYGNKSYD
-373 LNEKNLYGSLVFETN
+373 LNEKNLYGSLMFETN
-388 FTQQH
+388 FTRQH

-398 LSMNHDYLGQRTNVN
+398 LSVNHDYLGQRTNMDV
-413 VYPSTSL
+413 
-420 NSSSGQSSSYILPEM
+420 PEM

-460 AMAGVRFDHSSI
+460 VMAGARFDHSSI
-472 YGNFFTPRF
+472 YGSFFTPRF
-481 HVKYS
+481 HMKYS
-486 PVEAVSIRL
+486 PVDAVSIRL

-501 RTVFGL
+501 RTVFAM
-507 AEYNYLLASGRELQI
+507 AEYNYLLASGREFQI
-522 AGRDLQTSAPGSQ
+522 AGE
-535 TSAGS
+535 
-540 LLSSNGLKQE
+540 GLEQE

-565 FSKTLKLN
+565 FNKTLKLN

-580 FRNQAVVDYDA
+580 FKNQAVVDYDY
-591 DSRLIVIH
+591 DSRLILID

-626 AYRLNNVKC
+626 AYRLNDVKC
-635 SYGIE
+635 TYGIE
-640 NELKEKPLTSKY
+640 KELKEKPLTGKY

-677 GERNPEPYQLADGTP
+677 GGRNPDPYLLADGTP
-692 SWSSRFH
+692 SWSPGFH
-699 SFEQVS
+699 SFEQVG

-725 GFRQKTP
+725 GFKQTTP
-732 IYGAAQPWGRDFEPT
+732 IYDAAHPWGRDFEPT
-747 LIWGPVEGRMFY
+747 LVWGPVEGRMFY

>member
-1 MYSRYLL
+1 MYSRYILTSALL
-8 FSTLL
+8 MLALKGYSHT
-13 VMAAEAYA
+13 
-21 RNDNN
+21 D
-26 MIGINAQ
+26 
-33 LQDKTAE
+33 TA
-40 GSISSADSISL
+40 SL
-51 ADSIFKDE
+51 DSIFKDE

-84 VNKDEF
+84 VNKDEL

-150 LGYVPGTWMKG
+150 LGYVPGPWMKG

-218 DKWATEFL
+218 DKWATEIL

-232 IKNHDDNDDGF
+232 LKNHDDNGDGF

-252 HLQNRWVYKGDK
+252 NVLNRWVYKGK
-264 YIFHGGVGALKEIR
+264 NYIFHGGLGALKEIR
-278 TSGQAEEHL
+278 TSGQDTEHV
-287 NAHTLSSDSHKM
+287 HSD
-299 VSDSDASSSDSQA
+299 DIY
-312 MASDLSSDSQN
+312 
-323 LFRIRLHTNRYAGY
+323 RIKLHTNRYEGY
-337 MKHAFILNREH
+337 MKHAFIFNHEH

-353 LMSSA
+353 FMSSA
-358 SMHQLDAQYGNRFYN
+358 SMHQLDALYGNKFYD
-373 LNEKNLYGSLVFETN
+373 LNEKNLYGSLMFETN
-388 FTQQH
+388 FSTQH

-398 LSMNHDYLGQRTNVN
+398 LSFNHDYLGQN
-413 VYPSTSL
+413 L
-420 NSSSGQSSSYILPEM
+420 GK
-435 QRLNEK
+435 NEK

-460 AMAGVRFDHSSI
+460 AMAGVRFDHSSL

-486 PVEAVSIRL
+486 PIDAISIRL

-501 RTVFGL
+501 RTVFAL
-507 AEYNYLLASGRELQI
+507 AEYNYLLSSGRNLNI
-522 AGRDLQTSAPGSQ
+522 SKD
-535 TSAGS
+535 
-540 LLSSNGLKQE
+540 LKQE
-550 EAWNYGVSTAFYIPL
+550 EAWNYGLSTAFYIPM
-565 FSKTLKLN
+565 FGKTLKLN

-580 FRNQAVVDYDA
+580 FKNQAVVDYESDK
-591 DSRLIVIH
+591 DLIAIY
-599 NLQGKSYSHTF
+599 NLMGKSYSHTF

-626 AYRLNNVKC
+626 AYRLNDVKC
-635 SYGIE
+635 TYDYGKT
-640 NELKEKPLTSKY
+640 LKEKPLTSKY

-658 SYKTPLAL
+658 SYKTPLGL
-666 WQFDATVQLNG
+666 WQFDATMQLNG
-677 GERNPEPYQLADGTP
+677 GGRNPEPYQLADGSQ
-692 SWSSRFH
+692 SWSPRFH
-699 SFEQVS
+699 SFGQVS
-705 AQITRWFRHWSIYV
+705 AQVTRWFRHWSIYV

-725 GFRQKTP
+725 GFKQKTP
-732 IYGAAQPWGRDFEPT
+732 IYGAGNPWGSDFEPT
-747 LIWGPVEGRMFY
+747 LVWGPVEGRMFY
-759 AGVRVKL
+759 AGVRVHF

>member
-1 MYSRYLL
+1 MYSRYILL
-8 FSTLL
+8 SALL
-13 VMAAEAYA
+13 VIGAETYA
-21 RNDNN
+21 KNNKTEVASLLSYNDSE
-26 MIGINAQ
+26 GNAP
-33 LQDKTAE
+33 
-40 GSISSADSISL
+40 ADSSYQ
-51 ADSIFKDE
+51 DSIFKDQT
-59 ELKEVKVVARKA
+59 LQEVKAVARKP

-84 VNKDEF
+84 MNKDEL

-150 LGYVPGTWMKG
+150 LGYVPGPWMKG

-218 DKWATEFL
+218 DRWATEIL

-232 IKNHDDNDDGF
+232 IKNHDDNGDGF

-252 HLQNRWVYKGDK
+252 NVQNRWVYKGK
-264 YIFHGGVGALKEIR
+264 SYIFHGGLGALKEIR
-278 TSGQAEEHL
+278 TSGQDEEHV
-287 NAHTLSSDSHKM
+287 HSD
-299 VSDSDASSSDSQA
+299 DIY
-312 MASDLSSDSQN
+312 
-323 LFRIRLHTNRYAGY
+323 RIKLHTNRYEGY
-337 MKHAFILNREH
+337 MKHAFILNHEH

-353 LMSSA
+353 FMSSA
-358 SMHQLDAQYGNRFYN
+358 SRHQLNARYGNKLYD
-373 LNEKNLYGSLVFETN
+373 LNEKNLYGSLMFETN
-388 FTQQH
+388 FYTQH

-398 LSMNHDYLGQRTNVN
+398 LSFNHDYLGQNEGRNK
-413 VYPSTSL
+413 
-420 NSSSGQSSSYILPEM
+420 GQ
-435 QRLNEK
+435 NEK

-460 AMAGVRFDHSSI
+460 AMAGVRFDHSSL

-486 PVEAVSIRL
+486 PVDAISIRL

-501 RTVFGL
+501 RTVFGM
-507 AEYNYLLASGRELQI
+507 AEYNYLLASGRNLNI
-522 AGRDLQTSAPGSQ
+522 SKS
-535 TSAGS
+535 
-540 LLSSNGLKQE
+540 LKQE
-550 EAWNYGVSTAFYIPL
+550 EAWNYGLSTAFYIPM
-565 FSKTLKLN
+565 FGKTLKLN

-591 DSRLIVIH
+591 NKEFISIYNLI
-599 NLQGKSYSHTF
+599 GKSYSHTF

-626 AYRLNNVKC
+626 AYRLNDVKC
-635 SYGIE
+635 TYDYGKT
-640 NELKEKPLTSKY
+640 LKEKPLTSKY
-652 KALFTA
+652 KTLFTA
-658 SYKTPLAL
+658 SYKTPLGL

-677 GERNPEPYQLADGTP
+677 GGRNPEPYQLADGSR
-692 SWSSRFH
+692 SWSPRFH

-705 AQITRWFRHWSIYV
+705 AQVTRWFRHWSIYV

-725 GFRQKTP
+725 GFKQKTP
-732 IYGAAQPWGRDFEPT
+732 IYGASNPWGSDFEPT
-747 LIWGPVEGRMFY
+747 LVWGPVEGRMFY
-759 AGVRVKL
+759 AGVRVHF

>member
-1 MYSRYLL
+1 MYSRYILL
-8 FSTLL
+8 SALL
-13 VMAAEAYA
+13 VIGAETYA
-21 RNDNN
+21 KNNKTEVASLLSYNDSE
-26 MIGINAQ
+26 GNAP
-33 LQDKTAE
+33 
-40 GSISSADSISL
+40 ADSSYQ
-51 ADSIFKDE
+51 DSIFKDQT
-59 ELKEVKVVARKA
+59 LQEVKAVARKP

-84 VNKDEF
+84 MNKDEL

-150 LGYVPGTWMKG
+150 LGYVPGPWMKG

-218 DKWATEFL
+218 DRWATEIL

-232 IKNHDDNDDGF
+232 IKNHDDNGDGF

-252 HLQNRWVYKGDK
+252 NVQNRWVYKGK
-264 YIFHGGVGALKEIR
+264 SYIFHGGLGALKEIR
-278 TSGQAEEHL
+278 TSGQDEEHV
-287 NAHTLSSDSHKM
+287 HSD
-299 VSDSDASSSDSQA
+299 DIY
-312 MASDLSSDSQN
+312 
-323 LFRIRLHTNRYAGY
+323 RIKLHTNRYEGY
-337 MKHAFILNREH
+337 MKHAFILNHEH

-353 LMSSA
+353 FMSSA
-358 SMHQLDAQYGNRFYN
+358 SMHQLDARYGNKLYD
-373 LNEKNLYGSLVFETN
+373 LNEKNLYGSLMFETN
-388 FTQQH
+388 FSTQH

-398 LSMNHDYLGQRTNVN
+398 LSFNHDYLGQNEGRNKV
-413 VYPSTSL
+413 
-420 NSSSGQSSSYILPEM
+420 Q
-435 QRLNEK
+435 NEK
-441 ETTPGAYAQY
+441 EITPGAYAQY

-460 AMAGVRFDHSSI
+460 AMAGVRFDHSSL

-486 PVEAVSIRL
+486 PVDAISIRL

-501 RTVFGL
+501 RTVFGM
-507 AEYNYLLASGRELQI
+507 AEYNYLLASGRNLNI
-522 AGRDLQTSAPGSQ
+522 SKS
-535 TSAGS
+535 
-540 LLSSNGLKQE
+540 LKQE
-550 EAWNYGVSTAFYIPL
+550 EAWNYGLSTAFYIPM
-565 FSKTLKLN
+565 FGKTLKLN

-591 DSRLIVIH
+591 NKEFISIYNLI
-599 NLQGKSYSHTF
+599 GKSYSHTF

-626 AYRLNNVKC
+626 AYRLNDVKC
-635 SYGIE
+635 TYDYGKT
-640 NELKEKPLTSKY
+640 LKEKPLTSKY

-658 SYKTPLAL
+658 SYKTPLGL
-666 WQFDATVQLNG
+666 WQFDATVQMNG
-677 GERNPEPYQLADGTP
+677 GGRNPEPYQLADGSR
-692 SWSSRFH
+692 SWSPRFH

-705 AQITRWFRHWSIYV
+705 AQVTRWFRHWSIYV

-725 GFRQKTP
+725 GFKQKTP
-732 IYGAAQPWGRDFEPT
+732 IYGASNPWGSDFEPT
-747 LIWGPVEGRMFY
+747 LVWGPVEGRMFY
-759 AGVRVKL
+759 AGVRVHF

>member
-1 MYSRYLL
+1 MYSRYILTSALL
-8 FSTLL
+8 MLALKGYSQT
-13 VMAAEAYA
+13 
-21 RNDNN
+21 D
-26 MIGINAQ
+26 
-33 LQDKTAE
+33 TA
-40 GSISSADSISL
+40 SLDSV
-51 ADSIFKDE
+51 FKDE
-59 ELKEVKVVARKA
+59 ELNEVKVVARKA

-84 VNKDEF
+84 VNKDEL

-150 LGYVPGTWMKG
+150 LGYVPGPWMKG

-190 DEQQVEVNLFGDTK
+190 DEQQVEVNLFGDSK

-218 DKWATEFL
+218 DKWATEIL

-232 IKNHDDNDDGF
+232 LQNHDDNGDGF

-252 HLQNRWVYKGDK
+252 NVQNRWVYKGDK
-264 YIFHGGVGALKEIR
+264 YIFHGGLGALKDIR
-278 TSGQAEEHL
+278 TSGQDEDHV
-287 NAHTLSSDSHKM
+287 HSD
-299 VSDSDASSSDSQA
+299 DIY
-312 MASDLSSDSQN
+312 
-323 LFRIRLHTNRYAGY
+323 RIKLHTNRYEGY
-337 MKHAFILNREH
+337 MKHAFILNHEH

-353 LMSSA
+353 FMSSA
-358 SMHQLDAQYGNRFYN
+358 SMHQLDARYGNRFYD
-373 LNEKNLYGSLVFETN
+373 LNEKNLYSSLMFETN
-388 FTQQH
+388 FSTQH

-398 LSMNHDYLGQRTNVN
+398 LSFNHDYLGQN
-413 VYPSTSL
+413 L
-420 NSSSGQSSSYILPEM
+420 GQ
-435 QRLNEK
+435 NEK

-460 AMAGVRFDHSSI
+460 AMAGVRFDHSSL

-486 PVEAVSIRL
+486 PIDAISIRL

-501 RTVFGL
+501 RTVFAL
-507 AEYNYLLASGRELQI
+507 AEYNYLLASGRNLNI
-522 AGRDLQTSAPGSQ
+522 GKD
-535 TSAGS
+535 
-540 LLSSNGLKQE
+540 LKQE
-550 EAWNYGVSTAFYIPL
+550 EAWNYGLSTAFYIPM
-565 FSKTLKLN
+565 FGKTLKLN

-580 FRNQAVVDYDA
+580 FKNQAVVDYESDK
-591 DSRLIVIH
+591 DLIAIY
-599 NLQGKSYSHTF
+599 NLMGKSYSHTF

-626 AYRLNNVKC
+626 AYRLNDVKC
-635 SYGIE
+635 TYDYGKS
-640 NELKEKPLTSKY
+640 LKEKPLTSKY

-658 SYKTPLAL
+658 SYKTPLGL

-677 GERNPEPYQLADGTP
+677 GGRNPEPYQLADGSQ
-692 SWSSRFH
+692 SWSPRFH

-705 AQITRWFRHWSIYV
+705 AQVTRWFRHWSIYV

-725 GFRQKTP
+725 GFKQKTP
-732 IYGAAQPWGRDFEPT
+732 IYGASTPWGSDFEPT
-747 LIWGPVEGRMFY
+747 LVWGPVEGRMFY
-759 AGVRVKL
+759 AGVRVHF

>member
-1 MYSRYLL
+1 MYSRYILTSALL
-8 FSTLL
+8 MLALKGYSQT
-13 VMAAEAYA
+13 
-21 RNDNN
+21 D
-26 MIGINAQ
+26 
-33 LQDKTAE
+33 TA
-40 GSISSADSISL
+40 SL
-51 ADSIFKDE
+51 DSIFKDE

-84 VNKDEF
+84 VNKDEL

-116 TGARQIKLLGL
+116 TGARQIILLGL

-150 LGYVPGTWMKG
+150 LGYVPGPWMKG

-218 DKWATEFL
+218 DKWATEIL

-232 IKNHDDNDDGF
+232 LQNHDDNGDGF

-252 HLQNRWVYKGDK
+252 NVQNRWVYKGK
-264 YIFHGGVGALKEIR
+264 NYIFHGGLGALKEIR
-278 TSGQAEEHL
+278 TSGQDTEHV
-287 NAHTLSSDSHKM
+287 HSD
-299 VSDSDASSSDSQA
+299 DIY
-312 MASDLSSDSQN
+312 
-323 LFRIRLHTNRYAGY
+323 RIKLHTYRYEGY
-337 MKHAFILNREH
+337 MKHAFILDHEH

-353 LMSSA
+353 FMSSA
-358 SMHQLDAQYGNRFYN
+358 SMHQLDARYGNKFYD
-373 LNEKNLYGSLVFETN
+373 LNEKNLYGSLMFETN
-388 FTQQH
+388 FSTQH

-398 LSMNHDYLGQRTNVN
+398 LSFKHDYLGQN
-413 VYPSTSL
+413 L
-420 NSSSGQSSSYILPEM
+420 GQ
-435 QRLNEK
+435 NEK

-460 AMAGVRFDHSSI
+460 AMAGVRFDHSSL

-486 PVEAVSIRL
+486 PIDAISIRL

-501 RTVFGL
+501 CTVFAL
-507 AEYNYLLASGRELQI
+507 AEYNYLLSSGRNLNI
-522 AGRDLQTSAPGSQ
+522 SKD
-535 TSAGS
+535 
-540 LLSSNGLKQE
+540 LKQE
-550 EAWNYGVSTAFYIPL
+550 EAWNYGLSTAFYIPM
-565 FSKTLKLN
+565 FGKTLKLN
-573 AEYYYTD
+573 AEYYYTS
-580 FRNQAVVDYDA
+580 FENQAVVDYDA
-591 DSRLIVIH
+591 NKELIAIY
-599 NLQGKSYSHTF
+599 NLRGKSYSHTF

-616 PLLKGLEITA
+616 PLLRGLEITA
-626 AYRLNNVKC
+626 AYRLNDVKC
-635 SYGIE
+635 TYDYGKS
-640 NELKEKPLTSKY
+640 LMEKPLTSKY

-658 SYKTPLAL
+658 SYKTPLGL

-677 GERNPEPYQLADGTP
+677 GGRNPESYQLADGSP
-692 SWSSRFH
+692 SWSPRFH

-705 AQITRWFRHWSIYV
+705 AQVTRWFRHWSIYV

-725 GFRQKTP
+725 GFKQKTP
-732 IYGAAQPWGRDFEPT
+732 IYGASTPWGSDFEPT
-747 LIWGPVEGRMFY
+747 LVWGPVEGRMFY
-759 AGVRVKL
+759 AGVRVHF

>member
-1 MYSRYLL
+1 MYSRYILL
-8 FSTLL
+8 SALL
-13 VMAAEAYA
+13 VIGAETYA
-21 RNDNN
+21 KNNQTEVASLLSYNDSE
-26 MIGINAQ
+26 GNAP
-33 LQDKTAE
+33 
-40 GSISSADSISL
+40 ADSSYQ
-51 ADSIFKDE
+51 DSIFKDQT
-59 ELKEVKVVARKA
+59 LQEVKAVARKP

-84 VNKDEF
+84 VNKDEL

-150 LGYVPGTWMKG
+150 LGYVPGPWMKG

-218 DKWATEFL
+218 DRWATEIL

-232 IKNHDDNDDGF
+232 IKNHDDNGDGF

-252 HLQNRWVYKGDK
+252 NVQNRWVYKGK
-264 YIFHGGVGALKEIR
+264 SYIFHGGLGALKEIR
-278 TSGQAEEHL
+278 TSGQDEEHV
-287 NAHTLSSDSHKM
+287 HSD
-299 VSDSDASSSDSQA
+299 DIY
-312 MASDLSSDSQN
+312 
-323 LFRIRLHTNRYAGY
+323 RIKLHTNRYEGY
-337 MKHAFILNREH
+337 MKHAFILNHEH

-353 LMSSA
+353 FMSSA
-358 SMHQLDAQYGNRFYN
+358 SMHQLNARYGNKLYD
-373 LNEKNLYGSLVFETN
+373 LNEKNLYGSLMFETN
-388 FTQQH
+388 FYTQH

-398 LSMNHDYLGQRTNVN
+398 LSFNHDYLGQNE
-413 VYPSTSL
+413 
-420 NSSSGQSSSYILPEM
+420 GQNKV
-435 QRLNEK
+435 QNEK

-460 AMAGVRFDHSSI
+460 AMAGVRFDHSSL

-486 PVEAVSIRL
+486 PVDAISIRL

-501 RTVFGL
+501 RTVFGM
-507 AEYNYLLASGRELQI
+507 AEYNYLLASGRNLNI
-522 AGRDLQTSAPGSQ
+522 SKS
-535 TSAGS
+535 
-540 LLSSNGLKQE
+540 LKQE
-550 EAWNYGVSTAFYIPL
+550 EAWNYGLSTAFYIPM
-565 FSKTLKLN
+565 FGKTLKLN

-591 DSRLIVIH
+591 NKEFISIYNLI
-599 NLQGKSYSHTF
+599 GKSYSHTF

-626 AYRLNNVKC
+626 AYRLNDVKC
-635 SYGIE
+635 TYDYGKT
-640 NELKEKPLTSKY
+640 LKEKPLTSKY

-658 SYKTPLAL
+658 SYKTPLGL

-677 GERNPEPYQLADGTP
+677 GGRNPEPYQLADGSR
-692 SWSSRFH
+692 SWSPRFH

-725 GFRQKTP
+725 GFMQKTP
-732 IYGAAQPWGRDFEPT
+732 IYGASNPWGSDFEPT
-747 LIWGPVEGRMFY
+747 LVWGPVEGRMFY
-759 AGVRVKL
+759 AGVRVHF

>member
-1 MYSRYLL
+1 MYSRYILTGALL
-8 FSTLL
+8 MLALKGYSQTDTALL
-13 VMAAEAYA
+13 
-21 RNDNN
+21 
-26 MIGINAQ
+26 
-33 LQDKTAE
+33 
-40 GSISSADSISL
+40 
-51 ADSIFKDE
+51 DSIFKDE
-59 ELKEVKVVARKA
+59 TLQEVKVVARKA

-84 VNKDEF
+84 VNKDEL

-150 LGYVPGTWMKG
+150 LGYVPGPWMKG

-190 DEQQVEVNLFGDTK
+190 DEQQVEVNLFGDSK

-218 DKWATEFL
+218 DKWATEIL

-232 IKNHDDNDDGF
+232 LKNHDDNGDGF

-252 HLQNRWVYKGDK
+252 NVQNRWVYKGDK
-264 YIFHGGVGALKEIR
+264 YIFHGGLGALKEIR
-278 TSGQAEEHL
+278 TSGQNEEHV
-287 NAHTLSSDSHKM
+287 HSD
-299 VSDSDASSSDSQA
+299 DIY
-312 MASDLSSDSQN
+312 
-323 LFRIRLHTNRYAGY
+323 RIKLHTNHYEGY
-337 MKHAFILNREH
+337 MKHAFILNHEH

-353 LMSSA
+353 FMSSA
-358 SMHQLDAQYGNRFYN
+358 SMHQLDAWYGNKFYD
-373 LNEKNLYGSLVFETN
+373 LNEKNLYGSLMFETN
-388 FTQQH
+388 FSTQH

-398 LSMNHDYLGQRTNVN
+398 LSFNHDYLGQN
-413 VYPSTSL
+413 L
-420 NSSSGQSSSYILPEM
+420 GQ
-435 QRLNEK
+435 NEK

-460 AMAGVRFDHSSI
+460 AMAGVRFDHSSL

-486 PVEAVSIRL
+486 PIDAISIRL

-501 RTVFGL
+501 RTVFAL
-507 AEYNYLLASGRELQI
+507 AEYNYLLASGRNLNI
-522 AGRDLQTSAPGSQ
+522 SKD
-535 TSAGS
+535 
-540 LLSSNGLKQE
+540 LKQE
-550 EAWNYGVSTAFYIPL
+550 EAWNYGVSTAFYIPM
-565 FSKTLKLN
+565 FGKTLKLN
-573 AEYYYTD
+573 AEYYYTS
-580 FRNQAVVDYDA
+580 FENQAVVDYDA
-591 DSRLIVIH
+591 NKELIAIY
-599 NLQGKSYSHTF
+599 NLIGKSYSHTF

-626 AYRLNNVKC
+626 AYRLNDVKC
-635 SYGIE
+635 TYDYGKS
-640 NELKEKPLTSKY
+640 LKEKPLTSKY

-658 SYKTPLAL
+658 SYKTPLGL

-677 GERNPEPYQLADGTP
+677 GGRNPEPYQLADGSQ
-692 SWSSRFH
+692 SWSPRFH
-699 SFEQVS
+699 SFGQVS
-705 AQITRWFRHWSIYV
+705 AQVTRWFRHWSIYV

-725 GFRQKTP
+725 GFKQKTP
-732 IYGAAQPWGRDFEPT
+732 IYGAGNPWGSDFEPT
-747 LIWGPVEGRMFY
+747 LVWGPVEGRMFY
-759 AGVRVKL
+759 AGVRVHF

>member
-1 MYSRYLL
+1 MYSKYLL
-8 FSTLL
+8 LSALL
-13 VMAAEAYA
+13 VIGAETYA
-21 RNDNN
+21 KNN
-26 MIGINAQ
+26 
-33 LQDKTAE
+33 KTE
-40 GSISSADSISL
+40 VVSLSSSYNNSVENNSVDSSSL
-51 ADSIFKDE
+51 DSIFKDE
-59 ELKEVKVVARKA
+59 TLHEVKVVARKS

-84 VNKDEF
+84 VNKDEL

-150 LGYVPGTWMKG
+150 LGYVPGPWMKG

-176 SITGQINVDYLQPE
+176 SITGQINVDYLKPE

-218 DKWATEFL
+218 DKWATEIL

-232 IKNHDDNDDGF
+232 LKNHDDNGDGF

-252 HLQNRWVYKGDK
+252 NMQNRWVYKGK
-264 YIFHGGVGALKEIR
+264 NYIFHGGLGALKEIR
-278 TSGQAEEHL
+278 TSGQDE
-287 NAHTLSSDSHKM
+287 AHVHSD
-299 VSDSDASSSDSQA
+299 DIY
-312 MASDLSSDSQN
+312 
-323 LFRIRLHTNRYAGY
+323 RIKLHTNRYEGY
-337 MKHAFILNREH
+337 MKHAFILNHEH

-353 LMSSA
+353 FMSSA
-358 SMHQLDAQYGNRFYN
+358 SMHQLDAQYGNRFYD
-373 LNEKNLYGSLVFETN
+373 LNEKNLYGSLIFETN
-388 FTQQH
+388 FTHQH
-393 NLSLG
+393 NLSVG
-398 LSMNHDYLGQRTNVN
+398 LSVNHDYLGQRSNVN
-413 VYPSTSL
+413 VSPRPTVGIEDSPYLLS
-420 NSSSGQSSSYILPEM
+420 EM
-435 QRLNEK
+435 QRMNEK

-460 AMAGVRFDHSSI
+460 AMAGVRFDHSSL

-481 HVKYS
+481 HLKYS
-486 PVEAVSIRL
+486 PIDAISIRL

-507 AEYNYLLASGRELQI
+507 AEYNYLLASGRNLNIGE
-522 AGRDLQTSAPGSQ
+522 DLQ
-535 TSAGS
+535 
-540 LLSSNGLKQE
+540 QE
-550 EAWNYGVSTAFYIPL
+550 EAWNYGLSTAFYIPM
-565 FSKTLKLN
+565 FGKTLKLN
-573 AEYYYTD
+573 
-580 FRNQAVVDYDA
+580 
-591 DSRLIVIH
+591 
-599 NLQGKSYSHTF
+599 
-610 QIDASY
+610 
-616 PLLKGLEITA
+616 
-626 AYRLNNVKC
+626 
-635 SYGIE
+635 
-640 NELKEKPLTSKY
+640 
-652 KALFTA
+652 TA
-658 SYKTPLAL
+658 SYKTPLGL

-677 GERNPEPYQLADGTP
+677 GGRNPEPYQLADGSQ
-692 SWSSRFH
+692 SWSPRFH

-725 GFRQKTP
+725 GFKQKAP
-732 IYGAAQPWGRDFEPT
+732 IYGSSNPWGSDFEPT

-759 AGVRVKL
+759 AGVRVHF

>member
-1 MYSRYLL
+1 MLAFGAETYAKNNKTGVASLL
-8 FSTLL
+8 SYDS
-13 VMAAEAYA
+13 A
-21 RNDNN
+21 
-26 MIGINAQ
+26 GNAP
-33 LQDKTAE
+33 
-40 GSISSADSISL
+40 ADSSYQ
-51 ADSIFKDE
+51 DSIFKDQT
-59 ELKEVKVVARKA
+59 LQEVKAVARKP

-84 VNKDEF
+84 MNKDEL

-150 LGYVPGTWMKG
+150 LGYVPGPWMKG

-218 DKWATEFL
+218 DKWATEIL

-232 IKNHDDNDDGF
+232 IKNHDDNGDGF

-252 HLQNRWVYKGDK
+252 NVQNRWVYKGK
-264 YIFHGGVGALKEIR
+264 SYIFHGGLGALKEIR
-278 TSGQAEEHL
+278 SSGQNGEHV
-287 NAHTLSSDSHKM
+287 HSD
-299 VSDSDASSSDSQA
+299 DIY
-312 MASDLSSDSQN
+312 
-323 LFRIRLHTNRYAGY
+323 RIKLHTNRYEGY
-337 MKHAFILNREH
+337 MKHAFILNHEH

-353 LMSSA
+353 FMSSA
-358 SMHQLDAQYGNRFYN
+358 SMHQLDARYGNKFYD
-373 LNEKNLYGSLVFETN
+373 LNEKNLYGSLMFETN
-388 FTQQH
+388 FSTQH

-398 LSMNHDYLGQRTNVN
+398 LSFNHDYLGQN
-413 VYPSTSL
+413 L
-420 NSSSGQSSSYILPEM
+420 GK
-435 QRLNEK
+435 NEK

-460 AMAGVRFDHSSI
+460 AMAGVRFDHSSL

-486 PVEAVSIRL
+486 PVDAISIRL

-501 RTVFGL
+501 RTVFGM
-507 AEYNYLLASGRELQI
+507 AEYNYLLASGR
-522 AGRDLQTSAPGSQ
+522 
-535 TSAGS
+535 S
-540 LLSSNGLKQE
+540 LNISEGLKQE
-550 EAWNYGVSTAFYIPL
+550 EAWNYGLSTAFYIPM
-565 FSKTLKLN
+565 FGKTLKLN

-591 DSRLIVIH
+591 NKEFISIY
-599 NLQGKSYSHTF
+599 NLMGKSYSHTF

-626 AYRLNNVKC
+626 AYRLNDVKC
-635 SYGIE
+635 TYDYGKT
-640 NELKEKPLTSKY
+640 LKEKPLTSKY

-658 SYKTPLAL
+658 SYKTPLGL

-677 GERNPEPYQLADGTP
+677 GGRNPEPYQLADGSR
-692 SWSSRFH
+692 SWSPRFH

-705 AQITRWFRHWSIYV
+705 AQVTRWFRHWSIYV

-725 GFRQKTP
+725 GFKQKTP
-732 IYGAAQPWGRDFEPT
+732 IYGAGNPWGSDFEPT
-747 LIWGPVEGRMFY
+747 LVWGPVEGRMFY
-759 AGVRVKL
+759 AGVRVHF

>member
-1 MYSRYLL
+1 ML
-8 FSTLL
+8 
-13 VMAAEAYA
+13 MAGTGAYA
-21 RNDNN
+21 NN
-26 MIGINAQ
+26 IG
-33 LQDKTAE
+33 E
-40 GSISSADSISL
+40 GSHLQNIAST
-51 ADSIFKDE
+51 DSIFKDE
-59 ELKEVKVVARKA
+59 TLQEVNVVARKV

-84 VNKDEF
+84 VNKDEL

-135 TENLPNFR
+135 TENLPNYR

-150 LGYVPGTWMKG
+150 LGYVPGPWMKG

-190 DEQQVEVNLFGDTK
+190 DEQKVEVNLFGDTK

-218 DKWATEFL
+218 DKWATEVL

-232 IKNHDDNDDGF
+232 LKNHDDNGDGF

-252 HLQNRWVYKGDK
+252 NVQNRWVYKGAK
-264 YIFHGGVGALKEIR
+264 YIFHGGLGALKEIR
-278 TSGQAEEHL
+278 TSGQDEEH
-287 NAHTLSSDSHKM
+287 
-299 VSDSDASSSDSQA
+299 SSSHEHE
-312 MASDLSSDSQN
+312 LY
-323 LFRIRLHTNRYAGY
+323 RIKLHTNRYEGY
-337 MKHAFILNREH
+337 MKHAFILNKEH

-353 LMSSA
+353 FMGSA
-358 SMHQLDAQYGNRFYN
+358 SMHQLDAQYGNKFYD
-373 LNEKNLYGSLVFETN
+373 LNEKNLYNSLMFETN
-388 FTQQH
+388 FSTQH
-393 NLSLG
+393 NLSAG
-398 LSMNHDYLGQRTNVN
+398 LSVNHDYLGQRTH
-413 VYPSTSL
+413 T
-420 NSSSGQSSSYILPEM
+420 
-435 QRLNEK
+435 NEK

-460 AMAGVRFDHSSI
+460 AMAGARIDHSSL
-472 YGNFFTPRF
+472 YGTFFTPRF
-481 HVKYS
+481 HLKYS
-486 PVEAVSIRL
+486 PIDAVSIRL

-507 AEYNYLLASGRELQI
+507 AEYNYLLASGRELRI
-522 AGRDLQTSAPGSQ
+522 SDD
-535 TSAGS
+535 
-540 LLSSNGLKQE
+540 LKQE
-550 EAWNYGVSTAFYIPL
+550 EAWNYGVSTAFYIPM
-565 FSKTLKLN
+565 FGKTLKLN

-580 FRNQAVVDYDA
+580 FKNQAVVDYDS
-591 DSRLIVIH
+591 DSRYISIG
-599 NLQGKSYSHTF
+599 NLDGKSYSHTF

-626 AYRLNNVKC
+626 AYRLNDVKC
-635 SYGIE
+635 TYGGI
-640 NELKEKPLTSKY
+640 LKEKPLTSKY
-652 KALFTA
+652 KGLVTL

-666 WQFDATVQLNG
+666 WQFDATLQLNG
-677 GERNPEPYQLADGTP
+677 GGRNPEPYQLADGSP
-692 SWSSRFH
+692 SWDRRFR

-725 GFRQKTP
+725 GFKQKTP
-732 IYGAAQPWGRDFEPT
+732 IYGAGNPWGKDFEPT
-747 LIWGPVEGRMFY
+747 LVWGPVEGRMFY
-759 AGVRVKL
+759 AGVRVEI

>member
-1 MYSRYLL
+1 MYSRYILL
-8 FSTLL
+8 SALL
-13 VMAAEAYA
+13 VIGAETYA
-21 RNDNN
+21 KNNKTEVASLLSYNDSE
-26 MIGINAQ
+26 GNAP
-33 LQDKTAE
+33 
-40 GSISSADSISL
+40 ADSSYQ
-51 ADSIFKDE
+51 DSIFKDQT
-59 ELKEVKVVARKA
+59 LQEVKAVARKP
-71 GTSRLAGAVNGIA
+71 GPSRLAGAVNGIA
-84 VNKDEF
+84 MNKDEL

-143 GAAIPYA
+143 GAAISYA
-150 LGYVPGTWMKG
+150 LGYVPGPWMKG

-218 DKWATEFL
+218 DRWATEIL

-232 IKNHDDNDDGF
+232 IKNHDDNGDGF

-252 HLQNRWVYKGDK
+252 NVQNRWVYKGK
-264 YIFHGGVGALKEIR
+264 SYIFHGGLGALKEIR
-278 TSGQAEEHL
+278 TSGQDEEHV
-287 NAHTLSSDSHKM
+287 HSD
-299 VSDSDASSSDSQA
+299 DIY
-312 MASDLSSDSQN
+312 
-323 LFRIRLHTNRYAGY
+323 RIKLHTNRYEGY
-337 MKHAFILNREH
+337 MKHAFILNHEH

-353 LMSSA
+353 FMSSA
-358 SMHQLDAQYGNRFYN
+358 SMHQLNARYGNKLYD
-373 LNEKNLYGSLVFETN
+373 LNEKNLYGSLMFETN
-388 FTQQH
+388 FYTQH

-398 LSMNHDYLGQRTNVN
+398 LSFNHDYLGQNE
-413 VYPSTSL
+413 
-420 NSSSGQSSSYILPEM
+420 GQNKG
-435 QRLNEK
+435 QNEK

-460 AMAGVRFDHSSI
+460 AMAGVRFDHSSL

-486 PVEAVSIRL
+486 PVDAISIRL

-501 RTVFGL
+501 RTVFGM
-507 AEYNYLLASGRELQI
+507 AEYNYLLASGRNLNI
-522 AGRDLQTSAPGSQ
+522 SKS
-535 TSAGS
+535 
-540 LLSSNGLKQE
+540 LKQE
-550 EAWNYGVSTAFYIPL
+550 EAWNYGLSTAFYIPM
-565 FSKTLKLN
+565 FGKTLKLN

-591 DSRLIVIH
+591 NKEFISIYNLI
-599 NLQGKSYSHTF
+599 GKSYSHTF

-626 AYRLNNVKC
+626 AYRLNDVKC
-635 SYGIE
+635 TYDYGKT
-640 NELKEKPLTSKY
+640 LKEKPLTSKY

-658 SYKTPLAL
+658 SYKTPLGL

-677 GERNPEPYQLADGTP
+677 GGRNPEPYQLADGSR
-692 SWSSRFH
+692 SWSPRFH

-725 GFRQKTP
+725 GFMQETP
-732 IYGAAQPWGRDFEPT
+732 IYGASNPWGSDFEPT
-747 LIWGPVEGRMFY
+747 LVWGPVEGRMFY
-759 AGVRVKL
+759 AGVRVHF

>member
-1 MYSRYLL
+1 MYSRYILL
-8 FSTLL
+8 SALL
-13 VMAAEAYA
+13 VIGAETYA
-21 RNDNN
+21 KNNKTEVASLLSYNDSE
-26 MIGINAQ
+26 GNAP
-33 LQDKTAE
+33 
-40 GSISSADSISL
+40 ADSSYQ
-51 ADSIFKDE
+51 DSIFKDQT
-59 ELKEVKVVARKA
+59 LQEVKAVARKP

-84 VNKDEF
+84 MNKDEL

-150 LGYVPGTWMKG
+150 LGYVPGPWMKG
-161 IQVSKGSASVKNGYE
+161 IQVSKGCASVKNGYE

-218 DKWATEFL
+218 DRWATEIL

-232 IKNHDDNDDGF
+232 IKNHDDNGDGF

-252 HLQNRWVYKGDK
+252 NVQNRWVYKGK
-264 YIFHGGVGALKEIR
+264 SYIFHGGLGALKEIR
-278 TSGQAEEHL
+278 TSGQDEEHV
-287 NAHTLSSDSHKM
+287 HSD
-299 VSDSDASSSDSQA
+299 DIY
-312 MASDLSSDSQN
+312 
-323 LFRIRLHTNRYAGY
+323 RIKLHTNSYEGY
-337 MKHAFILNREH
+337 MKHAFILNHEH

-353 LMSSA
+353 FMSSA
-358 SMHQLDAQYGNRFYN
+358 SMHQLNARYGNKLYD
-373 LNEKNLYGSLVFETN
+373 LNEKNLYGSLMFETN
-388 FTQQH
+388 FSTQH

-398 LSMNHDYLGQRTNVN
+398 FSFNHDYLGQNE
-413 VYPSTSL
+413 
-420 NSSSGQSSSYILPEM
+420 GQNKG
-435 QRLNEK
+435 QNEK

-460 AMAGVRFDHSSI
+460 AMAGVRFDHSSL

-486 PVEAVSIRL
+486 PVDAISIRL

-501 RTVFGL
+501 RTVFGM
-507 AEYNYLLASGRELQI
+507 AEYNYLLASGRNLNI
-522 AGRDLQTSAPGSQ
+522 SKS
-535 TSAGS
+535 
-540 LLSSNGLKQE
+540 LKQE
-550 EAWNYGVSTAFYIPL
+550 EAWNYGLSTAFYIPM
-565 FSKTLKLN
+565 FGKTLKLN

-591 DSRLIVIH
+591 NKEFISIYNLI
-599 NLQGKSYSHTF
+599 GKSYSHTF

-626 AYRLNNVKC
+626 AYRLNDVKC
-635 SYGIE
+635 TYDYGKT
-640 NELKEKPLTSKY
+640 LKEKPLTSKY

-658 SYKTPLAL
+658 SYKTPLGL

-677 GERNPEPYQLADGTP
+677 GGRNPEPYQLADGSR
-692 SWSSRFH
+692 SWSPRFH

-725 GFRQKTP
+725 GFKQKTP
-732 IYGAAQPWGRDFEPT
+732 IYGTSNPWGSDFEPT
-747 LIWGPVEGRMFY
+747 LVWGPVEGRMFY
-759 AGVRVKL
+759 AGVRVHF

>member
-1 MYSRYLL
+1 MYSRYILTGALL
-8 FSTLL
+8 MLALKGYSHT
-13 VMAAEAYA
+13 
-21 RNDNN
+21 D
-26 MIGINAQ
+26 
-33 LQDKTAE
+33 TA
-40 GSISSADSISL
+40 SL
-51 ADSIFKDE
+51 DSIFKDE
-59 ELKEVKVVARKA
+59 ELKEVKVVARKP

-84 VNKDEF
+84 VNKDEL

-150 LGYVPGTWMKG
+150 LGYVPGPWMKG

-190 DEQQVEVNLFGDTK
+190 DEQQVEVNLFGDSK

-218 DKWATEFL
+218 DKWATEIL

-232 IKNHDDNDDGF
+232 LQNHDDNGDGF

-252 HLQNRWVYKGDK
+252 NVQNRWVYKGDK
-264 YIFHGGVGALKEIR
+264 YIFHGGLGALKEIR
-278 TSGQAEEHL
+278 TSGQDAEHV
-287 NAHTLSSDSHKM
+287 HSDEIY
-299 VSDSDASSSDSQA
+299 
-312 MASDLSSDSQN
+312 
-323 LFRIRLHTNRYAGY
+323 RIKLHTNRYEGY
-337 MKHAFILNREH
+337 MKHAFILNYEH

-353 LMSSA
+353 FMSSA
-358 SMHQLDAQYGNRFYN
+358 SMHQLDAQYGNKFYD
-373 LNEKNLYGSLVFETN
+373 LNEKNLYGSLMFETN
-388 FTQQH
+388 FSTQH

-398 LSMNHDYLGQRTNVN
+398 LSFNHDYLGQN
-413 VYPSTSL
+413 L
-420 NSSSGQSSSYILPEM
+420 GQ
-435 QRLNEK
+435 NEK

-460 AMAGVRFDHSSI
+460 AMAGVRFDHSSL

-486 PVEAVSIRL
+486 PIDAISIRL

-501 RTVFGL
+501 RTVFAL
-507 AEYNYLLASGRELQI
+507 AEYNYLLSSGRNLNI
-522 AGRDLQTSAPGSQ
+522 SKD
-535 TSAGS
+535 
-540 LLSSNGLKQE
+540 LKQE
-550 EAWNYGVSTAFYIPL
+550 EAWNYGLSTAFYIPM
-565 FSKTLKLN
+565 FGKTLKLN

-580 FRNQAVVDYDA
+580 FKNQAVVDYESDK
-591 DSRLIVIH
+591 DLIAIY
-599 NLQGKSYSHTF
+599 NLMGKSYSHTF

-626 AYRLNNVKC
+626 AYRLNDVKC
-635 SYGIE
+635 TYDYGKT
-640 NELKEKPLTSKY
+640 LKEKPLTSKY

-658 SYKTPLAL
+658 SYKTPLGL

-677 GERNPEPYQLADGTP
+677 GGRNPEPYQLADGSQ
-692 SWSSRFH
+692 SWSPRFH
-699 SFEQVS
+699 SFGQVS
-705 AQITRWFRHWSIYV
+705 AQVTRWFRHWSIYV

-725 GFRQKTP
+725 VFKQKTP
-732 IYGAAQPWGRDFEPT
+732 IYGASNPWGSDFEPT
-747 LIWGPVEGRMFY
+747 LVWGPVEGRMFY
-759 AGVRVKL
+759 AGVRVHF